1 MAPLCSLLS
10 TPLWR
15 LLSSR
20 PATMLLSGLSQPS
33 PETMAFVISWLIAQD
48 CSRLVA
54 WKSDYCPSLSLL
66 PTRPITEFIK
76 IMPSFWQARVIR
88 QHPFMVRL
96 LCHCLASSY
105 RHFPNITL
113 GYSASRALSSR
124 GVDWPIALSVYNFP
138 LLMAFHLLN
147 LFDYAHGRL
156 HFDLL
161 PFHISTNSPLSNQDL
176 LQCGLP
182 ISQFA
187 RSWHKITLSDY
198 SPQMYFKDI
207 AYKEL
212 TPHVSTIPLRS

>member
-1 MAPLCSLLS
+1 
-10 TPLWR
+10 
-15 LLSSR
+15 
-20 PATMLLSGLSQPS
+20 MLLSGLSQPS
-33 PETMAFVISWLIAQD
+33 PETMALVLSWLIAQD

-96 LCHCLASSY
+96 LRHCLAYLSDYCHILASSY

-113 GYSASRALSSR
+113 GYSASHALSSR
-124 GVDWPIALSVYNFP
+124 GVDWPIALYVYNFP

-161 PFHISTNSPLSNQDL
+161 PFHILSANSPLSNQDL

-182 ISQFA
+182 IIQFA
-187 RSWHKITLSDY
+187 RSWHKITLSNY

-212 TPHVSTIPLRS
+212 TQHVSTIPLRL